1 MGNAVDVVATG
12 RRGGKAVCSV
22 VVRVGD
28 GGKVVVDVVE
38 VVKVVGVSGPT
49 GWLVVGD
56 EEDEVV
62 DDDVLV
68 VSEGDVVVVS
78 VGCVVVVVDDVEEVV
93 VVSFKL
99 LVLDGSLVSGTLLV
113 VVSGIVVGHVSTVVV
128 VSCTVVLD
136 TAVVSTTVVTDTVVV
151 VLVVVDVSTVV
162 DTSLVVVD
170 STATPL
176 VVRSYTMPGRH
187 AFGSPQQTPA
197 RRRYQPAGT
206 CNSIR
211 DCNPNQSS
219 LAASNMPDVS

>member
-12 RRGGKAVCSV
+12 RRGGKAVGSV

-38 VVKVVGVSGPT
+38 VVEVVGVSGSA
-49 GWLVVGD
+49 GRLVVGD

-78 VGCVVVVVDDVEEVV
+78 VGCVVVVVDDVEELV

-99 LVLDGSLVSGTLLV
+99 LVLDGSLVRGTLLV

-136 TAVVSTTVVTDTVVV
+136 VVVVSTTVVVDTVV
-151 VLVVVDVSTVV
+151 VLVVVDISTVV

-170 STATPL
+170 STATP
-176 VVRSYTMPGRH
+176 VVVSSYAMPGRH

-197 RRRYQPAGT
+197 RRRYQPACT
-206 CNSIR
+206 
-211 DCNPNQSS
+211 
-219 LAASNMPDVS
+219 